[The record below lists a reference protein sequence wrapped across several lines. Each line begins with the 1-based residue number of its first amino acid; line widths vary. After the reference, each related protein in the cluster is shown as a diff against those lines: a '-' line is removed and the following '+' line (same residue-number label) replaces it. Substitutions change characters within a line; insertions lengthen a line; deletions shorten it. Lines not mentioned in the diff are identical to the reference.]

1 MKVKEVAVN
10 KVWEVSDKADAV
22 ARGKYIEWVMKEED
36 CDYETAWSLC
46 TRHTDP
52 VEPEYSL
59 GYKMSSPA
67 YQMAMNQRNK
77 TKRENAIERFKEMLE
92 PDELEIFEK
101 EVLTKDTRQMW
112 KDEKKKQKVK
122 A

>member
-1 MKVKEVAVN
+1 MKVKEIAVN
-10 KVWEVSDKADAV
+10 KVWEISDKADAIN
-22 ARGKYIEWVMKEED
+22 RGKFIEWVMKEED

-59 GYKMSSPA
+59 GYKMASPA

-77 TKRENAIERFKEMLE
+77 EKRANAIENFKQMLE
-92 PDELEIFEK
+92 PDELELFEG
-101 EVLTKDTRQMW
+101 EVLKMNTRKMY

-122 A
+122 E